1 MPAPSRREQH
11 CLEMRDKVL
20 NAARQLL
27 LADGIGGF
35 TMRKLA
41 DRVGYTPTALYYHF
55 EDKDAVLQA
64 LMDADCMALRKG
76 LDRAGKVEDP
86 IDRLR
91 VMCAAY
97 IDFALKNSDV
107 YTFMMLLRRDADI
120 VLDPANV
127 RKGDPAQDGYAFLKQ
142 AAADGIADSRFRP
155 EFTDP
160 DQLAQIIWSG
170 VHGLVSLHLTL
181 GKDPWFDW
189 RPVRPTGKFL
199 IEAML
204 RGVVKPPS

>member
-1 MPAPSRREQH
+1 MAAPDRREQQR
-11 CLEMRDKVL
+11 LEMRDKIL
-20 NAARQLL
+20 NAARELL
-27 LADGIGGF
+27 LADGIPGF

-64 LMDADCMALRKG
+64 LMDADCTALRKG
-76 LDRAGKVEDP
+76 LDRAGKVKDP
-86 IDRLR
+86 IARLR
-91 VMCAAY
+91 VMGAAY
-97 IDFALKNSDV
+97 IDFALKNPDI
-107 YTFMMLLRRDADI
+107 YTFMMLLHRGADV
-120 VLDPANV
+120 VLDPDNI
-127 RKGDPAQDGYAFLKQ
+127 RRGDPAQDGYAFLRQ
-142 AAADGIADSRFRP
+142 AAADGIAAGRFRR

-189 RPVRPTGKFL
+189 RPVRPTGKLL
-199 IEAML
+199 IDAIF
-204 RGVVKPPS
+204 RGVIKPPV